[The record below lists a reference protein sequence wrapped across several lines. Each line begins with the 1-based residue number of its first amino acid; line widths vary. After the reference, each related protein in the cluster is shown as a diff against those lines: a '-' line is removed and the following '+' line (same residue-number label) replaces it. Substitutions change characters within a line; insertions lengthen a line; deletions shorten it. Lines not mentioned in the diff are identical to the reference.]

1 LLNLNNVSLKRD
13 QTTVFED
20 LNATIHAGQKVGI
33 VGRNGIGKSTLFDLI
48 LRRLQPDIGDMT
60 RPRDWRVAHM
70 AQEVALTD
78 RQALDYVIDGHTMLR
93 RTQRK
98 LAAAEQASQHM
109 LAANLHAELD
119 DLGAYQVAARAGEIL
134 FGLGFEAADSATPF
148 SEFSGG
154 WRIRLNLA
162 QALMAPAELLLL
174 DEPTNH
180 LDLEATLWLETWL
193 QRFPGTLLIIA
204 HDRDFLDN
212 VASHI
217 IHLNACRADTYKGN
231 YSAFESQRAQALV
244 LQQAAYTKQR
254 REIRHIES
262 FVERFR
268 AKASKARQAQS
279 RLKALERMEAVAP
292 VHADSP
298 YRLDFPNPQKMSHP
312 LLSLDNLSIGYNGN
326 ALLEGVR
333 QTILPGAR
341 IGVLGENGAGK
352 STVLKCLVGDLAPLS
367 GQLIRGQHAQIG
379 YFAQHQ
385 LETLNARISAFEHVQ
400 HDHPEQREQWCRDYL
415 AGWGFPGDKAQ
426 RPVATLSGGERAR
439 LVLSLI
445 AARKPALLILDEP
458 TNHLDL
464 EMRDALALA
473 LQDYLGALII
483 VAHDRSLLAR
493 TVNEFWLVE
502 NGTVQRL
509 ESDLDGYTAQHNRA
523 RPVIEQDGGRSAV
536 ASPQKPGPGKPG
548 VEQDKKTRR
557 KAAAGR
563 RARTQPLRK
572 EIKQLE
578 RRLENLTGA
587 LADTEKRLA
596 DPDVYHSA
604 EPAELDALLKESAAL
619 RKKKEDAEQRW
630 LTVSE
635 ELEHIEQS

>member
-1 LLNLNNVSLKRD
+1 MLNFTNVSLKRD
-13 QTTVFED
+13 RTTVFED
-20 LNATIHAGQKVGI
+20 LNASVHAGQKVGV
-33 VGRNGIGKSTLFDLI
+33 VGRNGIGKSTLFELI
-48 LRRLQPDIGDMT
+48 LRRLQPDIGDIT

-70 AQEVALTD
+70 AQEVVLTD
-78 RQALDYVIDGHTMLR
+78 RLALDYVIDGHRMLR
-93 RTQRK
+93 RTQDK
-98 LAAAEQASQHM
+98 LAAAERAGEHIQAAH
-109 LAANLHAELD
+109 LHGELD
-119 DLGAYQVAARAGEIL
+119 DLGAYQVEAKAGEIL
-134 FGLGFEAADSATPF
+134 FGLGFEAADAAKPF
-148 SEFSGG
+148 AEFSGG

-180 LDLEATLWLETWL
+180 LDLEAMLWLEAWL

-204 HDRDFLDN
+204 HDREFLDN
-212 VASHI
+212 VTSHI
-217 IHLNACRADTYKGN
+217 IHLNACHADTYRGN
-231 YSAFESQRAQALV
+231 YSTFESQRAQALL

-292 VHADSP
+292 VHAESP
-298 YRLDFPNPQKMSHP
+298 YHLDFPNPEKMSHP
-312 LLSLDNLSIGYNGN
+312 LLSLDNLSIGYNGTPV
-326 ALLEGVR
+326 LEGVR
-333 QTILPGAR
+333 QSILPGAR

-367 GQLIRGQHAQIG
+367 GELVRGAHAQIG

-385 LETLNARISAFEHVQ
+385 LETLNAEKSAFEQ
-400 HDHPEQREQWCRDYL
+400 IQADHPEQREQWCRDYL

-445 AARKPALLILDEP
+445 AARKPAILILDEP

-464 EMRDALALA
+464 DMRDALALA
-473 LQDYLGALII
+473 LQDYTGALII

-502 NGTVQRL
+502 NGTVRRL
-509 ESDLDGYTAQHNRA
+509 ESDLDGYTTQHNRA
-523 RPVIEQDGGRSAV
+523 RPTIEHDAGQ
-536 ASPQKPGPGKPG
+536 ASNALQSGAAN
-548 VEQDKKTRR
+548 DKRARR

-563 RARTQPLRK
+563 RAQAQPLKK

-578 RRLENLTGA
+578 RRLERLT
-587 LADTEKRLA
+587 DTLTSVEKRLA
-596 DPDVYHSA
+596 DPEVYHRSQ
-604 EPAELDALLKESAAL
+604 PTELDALLQESASL
-619 RKKKEDAEQRW
+619 RKKKAVAEQQW
-630 LTVSE
+630 LTVCE
-635 ELEHIEQS
+635 ELERMERS